1 MKAVVRNASDGDES
15 AIARYAIKL
24 FEQHVE
30 YDPGRFS
37 LLGTIEGAE
46 AYYRSRFET
55 SESRVLVAT
64 LTDAVVGFAYVE
76 KDDLNYAELL
86 ERGAWLHDIYVD
98 ESARG
103 MGVGELLLDAAVG
116 AARQLGAEKLLLTV
130 ASKNTLAQ
138 RAFEKA
144 GFRQTMSEMTL
155 NLKGA

>member
-1 MKAVVRNASDGDES
+1 MQAVVRKAEDGDEE
-15 AIARYAIKL
+15 AVARFAIKL

-30 YDPGRFS
+30 YDPERFS
-37 LLGTIEGAE
+37 LLGTEQGAE
-46 AYYRSRFET
+46 QYYRSRFST
-55 SESRVLVAT
+55 NDSRVVVAT
-64 LTDAVVGFAYVE
+64 LDDVIVGFAYVE

-86 ERGAWLHDIYVD
+86 QRAAWLHDVYVD

-103 MGVGELLLDAAVG
+103 LGVGKSLLDAAVN

-155 NLKGA
+155 NLK